1 MVKKISAPLERTARL
16 LDLVPYIN
24 SHQGISL
31 KELANVF
38 NVTQAQMT
46 NDLTTLWMCGLPGYT
61 PLELMDLDFE
71 SGFVTIHNAETL
83 SKPRSISF
91 DEGVALVLGLDL
103 LRSTISSDRADL
115 LEKIDNLSRRL
126 SDLIKLPS
134 ALSAASVVNQDVS
147 TAILEAI
154 KSRSGLEIVYH
165 SLYRDETST
174 RIILPI
180 EIIESDGQRYLSSYC
195 HTSSDFRQFR
205 IDRIQSAK
213 LQKVPQEIPKTSS
226 QAAGHT
232 STIKVLTPTREIAER
247 FKQSELSMNSEF
259 NVRVTR
265 SNGSNDPSWL
275 LEVRCAYWHPLRLE
289 NPYRRWLNRCWIVTK
304 HAEIAYPF
312 KGI

>member
-1 MVKKISAPLERTARL
+1 MAKKISAPLERTARL

-31 KELANVF
+31 KELAQVF
-38 NVTQAQMT
+38 NVTQTQMT

-103 LRSTISSDRADL
+103 LRSTISADRTDL
-115 LEKIDNLSRRL
+115 LAKIDELSRRL
-126 SDLIKLPS
+126 SDLINLPS
-134 ALSAASVVNQDVS
+134 ALSAASDVNHDVS
-147 TAILEAI
+147 AAILEAI
-154 KSRSGLEIVYH
+154 RNRSGLEIVYH

-174 RIILPI
+174 RTILPI
-180 EIIESDGQRYLSSYC
+180 EIVERDGQRYLSSFC

-213 LQKVPQEIPKTSS
+213 IQTVVQEIPKISS
-226 QAAGHT
+226 EAAGHT

-247 FKQSELSMNSEF
+247 FKHNELSVNSEF
-259 NVRVTR
+259 NFESFSLQWIER
-265 SNGSNDPSWL
+265 SIMASGGSVSL
-275 LEVRCAYWHPLRLE
+275 LAP
-289 NPYRRWLNRCWIVTK
+289 
-304 HAEIAYPF
+304 AEIRKSISVMAQSMLDRY
-312 KGI
+312 KAR

>member
-1 MVKKISAPLERTARL
+1 MAKKISAPLERTARL

-31 KELANVF
+31 KELAQVF

-46 NDLTTLWMCGLPGYT
+46 DDLTTLWMCGLPGYT

-103 LRSTISSDRADL
+103 LRSTISADRADL
-115 LEKIDNLSRRL
+115 LTKIDELSRRL
-126 SDLIKLPS
+126 SDLINLPS
-134 ALSAASVVNQDVS
+134 ALSAASDVNQDVS
-147 TAILEAI
+147 AAILEAI
-154 KSRSGLEIVYH
+154 RTRSGLEIVYH

-180 EIIESDGQRYLSSYC
+180 EIVESDGQRYLSSFC
-195 HTSSDFRQFR
+195 HSSSDFRQFR

-213 LQKVPQEIPKTSS
+213 MQTVAQEIPKISS
-226 QAAGHT
+226 QTEGHK
-232 STIKVLTPTREIAER
+232 STIKVLTPTRDIAER
-247 FKQSELSMNSEF
+247 FKQSELSVNSEF
-259 NVRVTR
+259 NFESFSLQWIER
-265 SNGSNDPSWL
+265 SIMASGGSVSL
-275 LEVRCAYWHPLRLE
+275 LAP
-289 NPYRRWLNRCWIVTK
+289 
-304 HAEIAYPF
+304 AEIRKSISVMAQSMLDRY
-312 KGI
+312 KAR